1 MMNLMWIVRA
11 LALVAA
17 LAAPVALDA
26 RQATQ
31 PPASQDGFVP
41 VDQLPSE
48 EALPAAP
55 LVAAA
60 YAVAWLA
67 VLIYLWS
74 IWQRL
79 AKVDRELAEVAR
91 RIEPGARR

>member
-1 MMNLMWIVRA
+1 
-11 LALVAA
+11 
-17 LAAPVALDA
+17 
-26 RQATQ
+26 
-31 PPASQDGFVP
+31 
-41 VDQLPSE
+41 
-48 EALPAAP
+48 
-55 LVAAA
+55 
-60 YAVAWLA
+60 VAWVA

>member
-1 MMNLMWIVRA
+1 MMMWMRIARA
-11 LALVAA
+11 LALAAA
-17 LAAPVALDA
+17 LVAPVALDA

-48 EALPAAP
+48 EAMPAAP

-60 YAVAWLA
+60 YAVAWIA

>member
-1 MMNLMWIVRA
+1 MMTSMRIVRA

-17 LAAPVALDA
+17 LAAPLSLEA
-26 RQATQ
+26 RQATP
-31 PPASQDGFVP
+31 PPASQDGFVS

-48 EALPAAP
+48 EELPAGP

-60 YAVAWLA
+60 YAVAWVA

-91 RIEPGARR
+91 RIEPGARQ

>member
-1 MMNLMWIVRA
+1 MTSMRIARA

-17 LAAPVALDA
+17 LFTPVALSA
-26 RQATQ
+26 GQTPK

-48 EALPAAP
+48 EELPAAP
-55 LVAAA
+55 LVVAA
-60 YAVAWLA
+60 YSVAWVA